1 MSLDLSPAVA
11 TQLVVWGALALGL
24 ALGVAGQASR
34 FCVRGAIA
42 DWVLERRPG
51 RFFSWML
58 AIAVGALC
66 VQALISLRV
75 FDAGRTLAWSDRL
88 LWASYLV
95 GGTLFGFGMILAGGC
110 PQRNLVK
117 SGSGNLKALITLVV
131 TAIAAQMTLRG
142 LFAGLRVSLL
152 DTASIQLTGSQDLGQ
167 VFAPTLGLA
176 PGVLRWVLV
185 VFALVGV
192 LVLAVRYRTALK
204 PAHWWGGIAVG
215 LLVAVAYFLT
225 GSVGFLA
232 EHPQTLE
239 AAWLGTAT
247 HRPEGLS
254 FTAPMGNAL
263 DLLTLWTDKSTVA
276 TFGVMLSLGVVI
288 GSFASA
294 KWRSEFKL
302 ESVRTPR
309 ELGAHVTGGV
319 LMGFGGITAA
329 GCSVGQGVT
338 GMAMLSTGAVLAVA
352 GIVAG
357 ALLALKLRR
366 ANART
371 PGVGSEIAAAS
382 I

>member
-1 MSLDLSPAVA
+1 MPFDFSPAVA
-11 TQLVVWGALALGL
+11 TRLVLWLALALGL
-24 ALGVAGQASR
+24 ALGVAGQTSR

-58 AIAVGALC
+58 AIAVGAVC
-66 VQALISLRV
+66 VQTLISLRL
-75 FDAGRTLAWSDRL
+75 FDATRALAWSDRF
-88 LWASYLV
+88 LWASYVV

-117 SGSGNLKALITLVV
+117 SGSGNLKALLTLVV

-142 LFAGLRVSLL
+142 LFAGLRVSVL
-152 DTASIQLTGSQDLGQ
+152 DTMAIELAGSQDLGQ
-167 VFAPTLGLA
+167 VVGTVLGVPPEGLRWA
-176 PGVLRWVLV
+176 LVVLIGAGVLL
-185 VFALVGV
+185 
-192 LVLAVRYRTALK
+192 LAARFRTALR

-215 LLVAVAYFLT
+215 LLVAAGYFVT

-239 AAWLGTAT
+239 PAWLGTAS
-247 HRPEGLS
+247 HRPESLS
-254 FTAPMGNAL
+254 FTAPMASTL
-263 DLLTLWTDKSTVA
+263 DLLTLWTDQSTVA
-276 TFGVMLSLGVVI
+276 TFGVMLSLGVLF
-288 GSFASA
+288 GSFVSA
-294 KWRSEFKL
+294 KWRGEFKL

-309 ELGAHVTGGV
+309 EFGAHVTGGM

-329 GCSVGQGVT
+329 GCSIGQGVT
-338 GMAMLSTGAVLAVA
+338 GMAMLSSGAVLAVA

-366 ANART
+366 AGLRVS
-371 PGVGSEIAAAS
+371 GVNTAIAPAS
-382 I
+382 S

>member
-1 MSLDLSPAVA
+1 
-11 TQLVVWGALALGL
+11 
-24 ALGVAGQASR
+24 
-34 FCVRGAIA
+34 
-42 DWVLERRPG
+42 
-51 RFFSWML
+51 
-58 AIAVGALC
+58 
-66 VQALISLRV
+66 
-75 FDAGRTLAWSDRL
+75 
-88 LWASYLV
+88 
-95 GGTLFGFGMILAGGC
+95 
-110 PQRNLVK
+110 
-117 SGSGNLKALITLVV
+117 
-131 TAIAAQMTLRG
+131 
-142 LFAGLRVSLL
+142 
-152 DTASIQLTGSQDLGQ
+152 
-167 VFAPTLGLA
+167 
-176 PGVLRWVLV
+176 
-185 VFALVGV
+185 
-192 LVLAVRYRTALK
+192 
-204 PAHWWGGIAVG
+204 
-215 LLVAVAYFLT
+215 VAVAYFLT

-254 FTAPMGNAL
+254 FTAPIGNAL

-371 PGVGSEIAAAS
+371 PGVGSGIAAAS